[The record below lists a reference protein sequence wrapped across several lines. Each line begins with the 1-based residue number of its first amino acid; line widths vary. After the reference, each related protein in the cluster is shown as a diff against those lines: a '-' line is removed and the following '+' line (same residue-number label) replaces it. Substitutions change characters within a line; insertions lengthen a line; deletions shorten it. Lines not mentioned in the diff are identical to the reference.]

1 MLSTAHVG
9 GVHYDDVRTRSRR
22 TGQTV
27 TTTMRKE
34 VVYMPG
40 FMVLEEVADGEMGD
54 GGTLVE
60 FSSSI
65 VVGIAG
71 ARINLHDYR
80 CDN

>member
-9 GVHYDDVRTRSRR
+9 GVHCDDARTRSRR

-27 TTTMRKE
+27 TATMRKE

-40 FMVLEEVADGEMGD
+40 FMVLEEARDGEMGD
-54 GGTLVE
+54 GETSLE
-60 FSSSI
+60 ISSSI

-71 ARINLHDYR
+71 TRINLHDYR
-80 CDN
+80 CG